1 MLNRHKAARAGL
13 FVLGFFY
20 RLALFPWLLGQAV
33 CWTIASQTNWL
44 LTAQTFETL
53 AENSRKSSRDLYDLY
68 DRKLRK

>member
-1 MLNRHKAARAGL
+1 MLARHKAARIGL

-33 CWTIASQTNWL
+33 CWTVASQVNWL

-53 AENSRKSSRDLYDLY
+53 AENTRKSNTDFYERMR
-68 DRKLRK
+68 RK